1 MALRAN
7 KHNKKRKI
15 GHPYKP
21 KNSAVI
27 SLEIVRYSA
36 HTILTSA
43 GKNYFFIN
51 WGKKT
56 SYQKAC
62 FYPFYY
68 KFRIFSR
75 NSVARNSAQ
84 LFSNC
89 VQVKSSCVGK
99 PGNSFLNISIN
110 PNSAFFAKISNFW
123 GKIIFERVKDF
134 SRKELSFCLKLK
146 FSNPYFFG
154 T

>member
-51 WGKKT
+51 WGKKNFI
-56 SYQKAC
+56 SKGM
-62 FYPFYY
+62 F
-68 KFRIFSR
+68 
-75 NSVARNSAQ
+75 
-84 LFSNC
+84 L
-89 VQVKSSCVGK
+89 
-99 PGNSFLNISIN
+99 SFLLQI
-110 PNSAFFAKISNFW
+110 
-123 GKIIFERVKDF
+123 
-134 SRKELSFCLKLK
+134 
-146 FSNPYFFG
+146 
-154 T
+154 